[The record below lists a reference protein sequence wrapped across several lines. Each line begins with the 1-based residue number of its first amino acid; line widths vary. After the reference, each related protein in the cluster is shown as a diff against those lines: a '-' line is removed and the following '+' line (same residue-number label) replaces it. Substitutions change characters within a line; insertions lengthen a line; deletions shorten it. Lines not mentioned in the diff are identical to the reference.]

1 MSTDEALI
9 KLTAEAI
16 EKLDLAMSELFKISK
31 SDRYEK
37 YHIGALG
44 RSIGLI
50 REFQKPIFE
59 RFPELRPPLPEDDAP
74 DPPLT
79 KEQIALVNKLN
90 EIDIKRIDKALLS
103 NACEL
108 WRKVARVVG
117 TTMME
122 FPERYKGIPDVYYAQ
137 RVLYL
142 VEEGKLE
149 SQGNLAYMRYSEV
162 RLPSKKSNDET

>member
-1 MSTDEALI
+1 VSTDQSLV
-9 KLTAEAI
+9 KLTNEAI
-16 EKLDLAMSELFKISK
+16 EKLDLAMSELFKISQ

-37 YHIGALG
+37 YHIGTLR

-59 RFPELRPPLPEDDAP
+59 RYPELRPPLPGDDAP

-79 KEQIALVNKLN
+79 KEQVALVKKLN
-90 EIDIKRIDKALLS
+90 ETDIKRIDKALLS
-103 NACEL
+103 NACEF
-108 WRKVARVVG
+108 WRKVAHVVG

-122 FPERYKGIPDVYYAQ
+122 LPERVKGIPDIYYAQ
-137 RVLYL
+137 RIRHL

-162 RLPSKKSNDET
+162 RLPSKELDNKT

>member
-1 MSTDEALI
+1 MATDESLI
-9 KLTAEAI
+9 KLTSEAI
-16 EKLDLAMSELFKISK
+16 EKLDLAFSELFKISQE
-31 SDRYEK
+31 DRYQK
-37 YHIGALG
+37 YDIGALG

-50 REFQKPIFE
+50 REFQKPIFK
-59 RFPELRPPLPEDDAP
+59 RQPDLKPPPPEDYVP

-103 NACEL
+103 NACQF

-122 FPERYKGIPDVYYAQ
+122 FPERIKGIPDIYYAQ
-137 RVLYL
+137 RIRHL

-162 RLPSKKSNDET
+162 RLPSKEPNNET

>member
-1 MSTDEALI
+1 MSTDKSLI
-9 KLTAEAI
+9 KLTTKAI
-16 EKLDLAMSELFKISK
+16 EKLDLAMSELFKLSK
-31 SDRYEK
+31 NDDRYDK
-37 YHIGALG
+37 YDIGALG

-59 RFPELRPPLPEDDAP
+59 RCPELRPPMPEDYVP

-79 KEQIALVNKLN
+79 KEQIVLVNKLN

-103 NACEL
+103 NTCKN

-117 TTMME
+117 STMMVL
-122 FPERYKGIPDVYYAQ
+122 PERILGIPDIFYAQ
-137 RVLYL
+137 RIRHL

-162 RLPSKKSNDET
+162 RLLSKESNK

>member
-1 MSTDEALI
+1 VPTDESLI
-9 KLTAEAI
+9 KLTTEAI

-31 SDRYEK
+31 DDRYEK
-37 YHIGALG
+37 YHIGILG
-44 RSIGLI
+44 RSLGLI
-50 REFQKPIFE
+50 REFQKLIFA
-59 RFPELRPPLPEDDAP
+59 RHPELRPSIAENDVP

-79 KEQIALVNKLN
+79 EEQTALVNQLS
-90 EIDIKRIDKALLS
+90 EIEIKRIDKALLS
-103 NACEL
+103 NACQY

-122 FPERYKGIPDVYYAQ
+122 MQDRSSGIPDTYYSQ
-137 RVLYL
+137 RVRHL

-162 RLPSKKSNDET
+162 RLPSKDNE